1 MNILFFTNEY
11 AHPDLPAAGG
21 VGSFLKTLAK
31 EFTDNGHTIHVFG
44 FSKKN
49 KSFKEG
55 KIQFHF
61 FKKYS
66 KSFPISEG
74 VRSITSRMNIKS
86 AELYFLKK
94 ERKYLANKLKKYAEL
109 NNIDIIESFVFN
121 GYTAFWDNSTPLVL
135 RFHGSRGFWHYYLNQ
150 EKDELKISMEQK
162 ALEATPYTVAVSNFS
177 ANAVKKIYSINV
189 DKVIH
194 NGIDHKLFSPI
205 ENIKKIPQS
214 IFYFGTL
221 SNAKGVDKLCQVFN
235 QTIEEFPKASLHIIG
250 RGNSYWENECQDLL
264 SKKALKSTK
273 YYGPKNNNHLPKIIS
288 QATIC
293 IFATKN
299 ENFSLAIEEAM
310 ALKIPLIAS
319 NIEAT
324 EEIIDHKKNG
334 FLANSIE
341 DYLDYIKLLFKNDD
355 LRKSIGDNAR
365 LKIQE
370 KFTKEKMAQQTLD
383 YYQEILA
390 D

>member
-21 VGSFLKTLAK
+21 VGCFLKTLAK

-150 EKDELKISMEQK
+150 EKDEFKISMEQK

-194 NGIDHKLFSPI
+194 NGIDHKLFRPI
-205 ENIKKIPQS
+205 ESSKEIPQS

-221 SNAKGVDKLCQVFN
+221 SNAKGVDKLCKLFN
-235 QTIEEFPKASLHIIG
+235 QTIEKFPKASLHLIG
-250 RGNSYWENECQDLL
+250 RGNSYWENECQGLL

-273 YYGPKNNNHLPKIIS
+273 YYGPKNNNDLPKYIAKASLVIIS
-288 QATIC
+288 SKGETFGLTI
-293 IFATKN
+293 I
-299 ENFSLAIEEAM
+299 EAM
-310 ALKIPLIAS
+310 ALEKVTIVPDLPVVK
-319 NIEAT
+319 
-324 EEIIDHKKNG
+324 EIISHQ
-334 FLANSIE
+334 E
-341 DYLDYIKLLFKNDD
+341 DGMIAKTYEVFINYINEVFENP
-355 LRKSIGDNAR
+355 
-365 LKIQE
+365 E
-370 KFTKEKMAQQTLD
+370 KF
-383 YYQEILA
+383 
-390 D
+390 